1 MEWILGRRNAG
12 KSSNAPCF
20 LSGDKLYVVD
30 SGSDSF
36 VAAVARDYFHLE
48 TEEPNNLC
56 GKSCELPDSLLPTAH
71 YNYENR
77 LYDFNDDLPK
87 WMTFAM
93 SQGNPGIRLTN
104 DGKRIVS

>member
-1 MEWILGRRNAG
+1 MTHAFCTECG
-12 KSSNAPCF
+12 SF
-20 LSGDKLYVVD
+20 LFQRPKGATFRALDPAS
-30 SGSDSF
+30 
-36 VAAVARDYFHLE
+36 FHLE

-56 GKSCELPDSLLPTAH
+56 GKSCKLPDSLLPTAH

-87 WMTFAM
+87 WMTFAI